1 MASGNAR
8 TARGGQ
14 RVSELYIGK
23 HFDPH
28 GMLGELY
35 RHKLSDL
42 ITHTF
47 ICGGSGSGKTV
58 MGKAIIE
65 EAALK
70 GIPSIIVDLKGDL
83 SSLALAFGELA
94 APAIAPWIEVEDKST
109 LGRAALAEANSFRKR
124 LWDWGLAETNVRE
137 FANLVAVEIFTPRS
151 ELGRRVSIPLI
162 SSPPPDI
169 NMLFEEDPDTA
180 SVMVTS
186 MAEALV
192 RRVIPTGQRDR
203 ETDFVTALIE
213 HAWRTGIDL
222 TGEAGLGQLVSMILE
237 PPFATIGVLGID
249 DHIPENRRQK
259 LAQAVNGQLV
269 GAAANWVRGEE
280 MSIDKLAGTNR
291 VDGKTQISVIN
302 LSHIPDF
309 EDQSFVVAQ
318 IAFAINAWMRK
329 QGSAPGG
336 NRPRLLF
343 FLDEIGGGGGKTAF
357 YPTYPY
363 ISTCKPALNILVK
376 QGRAFGVGCIL
387 ATQNPGDIDYKGLSN
402 CATWIVGKLQTK
414 RDRDKVREGLT
425 DAEFSPSDLAKKIAR
440 PKTGE
445 FMLMNKE
452 GDVHFIKERWLLT
465 YHCTLSPEQL
475 RRYKAKV
482 LAPYEGSLNTD
493 IAFDDFEVTATSNE
507 QEEILSLWNDTKD
520 AIGKACNLLEKILNL
535 DTASEKA
542 RLWISILRD
551 PDGFNRRLQ
560 DAQSQ
565 LAEYAKVASLPED
578 TITQEPSGLM
588 KLLSEK
594 KSASQGPSFND
605 SRAMPSPS
613 SAKPLGDSVLVEDDG
628 SVIYKGR
635 KFQLYRRY
643 AGKSVT
649 FIEQNG
655 ELLFTIEGKVLS
667 KKYIL

>member
-1 MASGNAR
+1 M
-8 TARGGQ
+8 
-14 RVSELYIGK
+14 SELYIGK
-23 HFDPH
+23 HLDPN
-28 GMLGELY
+28 GMPGELY

-70 GIPSIIVDLKGDL
+70 GVPLIVVDLKGDL
-83 SSLALAFGELA
+83 SSLTLAFGELA
-94 APAIAPWIEVEDKST
+94 APAVAPWVEVEDKSM
-109 LGRAALAEANSFRKR
+109 LGRAALAEANTFRKR

-137 FANLVAVEIFTPRS
+137 FSNQVAVEIFTPRS

-169 NMLFEEDPDTA
+169 NKLFDEDPDTA

-192 RRVIPTGQRDR
+192 RRVIPSGQRDR

-213 HAWRTGIDL
+213 HAWRTGVDL

-280 MSIDKLAGTNR
+280 MSIDKLVGANR
-291 VDGKTQISVIN
+291 VDGKTQISVIS
-302 LSHIPDF
+302 LAHITDF

-357 YPTYPY
+357 YPTHPY
-363 ISTCKPALNILVK
+363 TSTCKPALNILVK

-425 DAEFSPSDLAKKIAR
+425 DAEFSPSDLAKKLAR

-445 FMLMNKE
+445 FMLLNKE

-465 YHCTLSPEQL
+465 YHCTMSPEQL
-475 RRYKAKV
+475 RRYKAKG

-493 IAFDDFEVTATSNE
+493 ISVPDFEDAAQSDE
-507 QEEILSLWNDTKD
+507 QEEAQSLWNDAKD
-520 AIGKACNLLEKILNL
+520 AIGQACNLLERILEH
-535 DTASEKA
+535 DGSAEKA

-551 PDGFNRRLQ
+551 PDGFYRRLQ
-560 DAQSQ
+560 EAQRQ
-565 LAEYAKVASLPED
+565 LAESTD
-578 TITQEPSGLM
+578 TSSVTGRGKAPEPSGLM
-588 KLLSEK
+588 SLLSEK
-594 KSASQGPSFND
+594 KNTSHGTSFSEVRTQSSQPV
-605 SRAMPSPS
+605 SP
-613 SAKPLGDSVLVEDDG
+613 PPGDSVLVEDDG
-628 SVIYKGR
+628 SVTYKGR

-643 AGKSVT
+643 AGKSVA
-649 FIEQNG
+649 FIEEDG
-655 ELLFTIEGKVLS
+655 ELKFSIEGKVLS
-667 KKYIL
+667 KSFKL

>member
-1 MASGNAR
+1 M
-8 TARGGQ
+8 
-14 RVSELYIGK
+14 SELYIGK
-23 HFDPH
+23 HLDPN
-28 GMLGELY
+28 GMPGELY

-70 GIPSIIVDLKGDL
+70 GVPSIIVDLKGDL

-94 APAIAPWIEVEDKST
+94 APVVAPWIEVEDKSS
-109 LGRAALAEANSFRKR
+109 LGRAALAEANTFRKR
-124 LWDWGLAETNVRE
+124 LWDWGLSETNVRA
-137 FANLVAVEIFTPRS
+137 FSNQVAVEIFTPRS

-169 NMLFEEDPDTA
+169 NKLFDEEPDTA

-192 RRVIPTGQRDR
+192 RRVIPSGQRDR

-237 PPFATIGVLGID
+237 PPFATIGVLGIE

-280 MSIDKLAGTNR
+280 MSIDKLVGANR
-291 VDGKTQISVIN
+291 VDGKTQISVIS
-302 LSHIPDF
+302 LAHITDF

-363 ISTCKPALNILVK
+363 TSTCKPALNILVK

-425 DAEFSPSDLAKKIAR
+425 DAEFSPSDLAKKLAR

-445 FMLMNKE
+445 FMLLNKE

-475 RRYKAKV
+475 RRYKVKGLV
-482 LAPYEGSLNTD
+482 PYESSLTTD
-493 IAFDDFEVTATSNE
+493 IAPENFEETTES
-507 QEEILSLWNDTKD
+507 EEIESLWNDAKD
-520 AIGKACNLLEKILNL
+520 AIGQACNLLEKIIYHDIN
-535 DTASEKA
+535 SEKA
-542 RLWISILRD
+542 RLWMSILRD
-551 PDGFNRRLQ
+551 PDGFNSRFQ
-560 DAQSQ
+560 EAQKQ
-565 LAEYAKVASLPED
+565 LIEYTEVTSNPRGRKG
-578 TITQEPSGLM
+578 QETSGLM
-588 KLLSEK
+588 TLLSEK
-594 KSASQGPSFND
+594 KGASPYPLFNDARIVPAPTSASL
-605 SRAMPSPS
+605 R
-613 SAKPLGDSVLVEDDG
+613 GDSVIVEDDG
-628 SVIYKGR
+628 SVTYKGR

-643 AGKSVT
+643 AGKSVA
-649 FIEQNG
+649 FIEEDG
-655 ELLFTIEGKVLS
+655 ELKFSIEGKVLS
-667 KKYIL
+667 KSFKL

>member
-1 MASGNAR
+1 M
-8 TARGGQ
+8 
-14 RVSELYIGK
+14 SELYIGR
-23 HFDPH
+23 HLDPN
-28 GMLGELY
+28 GMPGELY

-70 GIPSIIVDLKGDL
+70 GVPSIIVDLKGDL

-94 APAIAPWIEVEDKST
+94 APAVAPWIEVEDKST
-109 LGRAALAEANSFRKR
+109 LGRAALAEANTFRKR

-137 FANLVAVEIFTPRS
+137 FSNQVAVEIFTPRS

-169 NMLFEEDPDTA
+169 NKLFDEDPDIA

-192 RRVIPTGQRDR
+192 RRVIPSGQRDR

-213 HAWRTGIDL
+213 HAWRTGVDL
-222 TGEAGLGQLVSMILE
+222 TGEAGLGRLVSMILE

-280 MSIDKLAGTNR
+280 MSIDKLVGSNR
-291 VDGKTQISVIN
+291 VDGKTQISVIS
-302 LSHIPDF
+302 LAHITDF

-318 IAFAINAWMRK
+318 VAFAINTWMRK

-357 YPTYPY
+357 YPTYPFT
-363 ISTCKPALNILVK
+363 STCKPALNILVK

-425 DAEFSPSDLAKKIAR
+425 DAEFSPSDLAKKLAR

-445 FMLMNKE
+445 FMLLNKE

-465 YHCTLSPEQL
+465 YHCTMSPEQL
-475 RRYKAKV
+475 RRFKSLG
-482 LAPYEGSLNTD
+482 LAPYEGPLRSD
-493 IAFDDFEVTATSNE
+493 ISIEIFDETTE
-507 QEEILSLWNDTKD
+507 TEIQEEIQSLWNDTKD
-520 AIGKACNLLEKILNL
+520 SIGHACNLLEKILSKDVN
-535 DTASEKA
+535 SEKA

-551 PDGFNRRLQ
+551 PDGFNCLLQ
-560 DAQSQ
+560 RTQRQ
-565 LAEYAKVASLPED
+565 VNVRAEAAPLSRDDPNQVPIGIMS
-578 TITQEPSGLM
+578 
-588 KLLSEK
+588 LLSNRE
-594 KSASQGPSFND
+594 SSNHETSINRT
-605 SRAMPSPS
+605 RADTS
-613 SAKPLGDSVLVEDDG
+613 SATVPPLGDSSVIEEDG
-628 SVIYKGR
+628 GVIYKGKR
-635 KFQLYRRY
+635 FQLYRRH
-643 AGKSVT
+643 AGKLVT
-649 FIEQNG
+649 FIEENN
-655 ELLFTIEGKVLS
+655 ELKFCIEGKVIS
-667 KKYIL
+667 KTFQL

>member
-1 MASGNAR
+1 M
-8 TARGGQ
+8 
-14 RVSELYIGK
+14 SELYLGK
-23 HFDPH
+23 HLNSN

-35 RHKLSDL
+35 HHKLSDL

-47 ICGGSGSGKTV
+47 ICGSSGSGKTV
-58 MGKAIIE
+58 MGKAIVE

-70 GIPSIIVDLKGDL
+70 RIPSIIVDLKGDL

-94 APAIAPWIEVEDKST
+94 APAVAPWIEVEDKSS
-109 LGRAALAEANSFRKR
+109 LGRAALAEANTLRKR

-137 FANLVAVEIFTPRS
+137 FANHVAVEIFTPRS

-162 SSPPPDI
+162 SSPPADI
-169 NMLFEEDPDTA
+169 NKLFNEDPDTA

-192 RRVIPTGQRDR
+192 RRVIPSGQRDR

-213 HAWRTGIDL
+213 HAWQNAIDL

-237 PPFATIGVLGID
+237 PPFSTIGVLGID

-280 MSIDKLAGTNR
+280 MNIDKLVGANR
-291 VDGKTQISVIN
+291 VDGKTQISVIS
-302 LSHIPDF
+302 LAHITDF

-318 IAFAINAWMRK
+318 TAFEINAWMRK

-363 ISTCKPALNILVK
+363 TSTCKPALNILVK

-425 DAEFSPSDLAKKIAR
+425 DAEFSPSDMAKKLAR

-445 FMLMNKE
+445 FMLLNKD

-465 YHCTLSPEQL
+465 YHCTMSPEQL
-475 RRYKAKV
+475 RRYKTKG

-493 IAFDDFEVTATSNE
+493 IASEDFEETIKSEE
-507 QEEILSLWNDTKD
+507 QEEIKSLWNDAKD
-520 AIGKACNLLEKILNL
+520 SIGHAYNLLEKILDHDMN
-535 DTASEKA
+535 SEKA

-560 DAQSQ
+560 EALRQ
-565 LAEYAKVASLPED
+565 LAKYAEAAPSPKVS
-578 TITQEPSGLM
+578 TSQEPNDLM
-588 KLLSEK
+588 TLLSGK
-594 KSASQGPSFND
+594 KSSSPSPSFND
-605 SRAMPSPS
+605 SRPETSPAS
-613 SAKPLGDSVLVEDDG
+613 TPQPGNSVLVEEDG
-628 SVIYKGR
+628 SVTYKGR

-643 AGKSVT
+643 AGKSVS
-649 FIEQNG
+649 FIEQDG
-655 ELLFTIEGKVLS
+655 DLKFSIEGKVLS
-667 KKYIL
+667 KSFKL

>member
-1 MASGNAR
+1 M
-8 TARGGQ
+8 
-14 RVSELYIGK
+14 SELYIGK
-23 HFDPH
+23 HLDPN
-28 GMLGELY
+28 GIPGELY

-42 ITHTF
+42 ITHIF

-65 EAALK
+65 ESALK
-70 GIPSIIVDLKGDL
+70 RVPSIIVDLKGDL
-83 SSLALAFGELA
+83 SSLALAFGELT
-94 APAIAPWIEVEDKST
+94 APAVAPWLEVEDKST
-109 LGRAALAEANSFRKR
+109 LGRAALAEANTFRKR

-137 FANLVAVEIFTPRS
+137 LSNHVAVEIFTPRS

-169 NMLFEEDPDTA
+169 NRLFEEDPDTA

-192 RRVIPTGQRDR
+192 RRVIPNGQRDR
-203 ETDFVTALIE
+203 ETDFITALIE
-213 HAWRTGIDL
+213 HAWRTGTDL

-280 MSIDKLAGTNR
+280 MSIDKLVGANR
-291 VDGKTQISVIN
+291 VDSKTQISIIN
-302 LSHIPDF
+302 IAHITDF

-318 IAFAINAWMRK
+318 VAFAINAWMRK
-329 QGSAPGG
+329 QGSAPKGD
-336 NRPRLLF
+336 RPRLLF

-363 ISTCKPALNILVK
+363 TSTCKPPLNILVK

-387 ATQNPGDIDYKGLSN
+387 ASQNPGDIDYKGLSN

-414 RDRDKVREGLT
+414 RDRDKIREGLT
-425 DAEFSPSDLAKKIAR
+425 DAEFSPSDLAKKLAR

-445 FMLMNKE
+445 FMLLNKE

-465 YHCTLSPEQL
+465 YHCTMSPEQL
-475 RRYKAKV
+475 RRYRAKG

-493 IAFDDFEVTATSNE
+493 IAVPDFEDTPHSDE
-507 QEEILSLWNDTKD
+507 HERIHSLWNDAKD
-520 AIGKACNLLEKILNL
+520 AIGQACNLLEKILEF
-535 DTASEKA
+535 DGGEEKA

-551 PDGFNRRLQ
+551 PDGMNHRLQ
-560 DAQSQ
+560 EVLKQ
-565 LAEYAKVASLPED
+565 LAECRSISLTTRRGETPK
-578 TITQEPSGLM
+578 PSGLIS
-588 KLLSEK
+588 LLSENK
-594 KSASQGPSFND
+594 QLTQNPSLREIRSKLDHPPSF
-605 SRAMPSPS
+605 PSC
-613 SAKPLGDSVLVEDDG
+613 DSVLVEDDG
-628 SVIYKGR
+628 SVNYKGR

-649 FIEQNG
+649 FIEEDG
-655 ELLFTIEGKVLS
+655 ELKFSIEGKVLS
-667 KKYIL
+667 KSYKL

>member
-1 MASGNAR
+1 M
-8 TARGGQ
+8 
-14 RVSELYIGK
+14 SELYIGK
-23 HFDPH
+23 HLDPN
-28 GMLGELY
+28 GMPNEQY

-70 GIPSIIVDLKGDL
+70 GVPSIIVDLKGDL

-109 LGRAALAEANSFRKR
+109 LGRAALSEANTFRKR

-137 FANLVAVEIFTPRS
+137 FFNQVAVEIFTPRS

-169 NMLFEEDPDTA
+169 NNLFEEDTDTA

-213 HAWRTGIDL
+213 NAWRTGIDL
-222 TGEAGLGQLVSMILE
+222 TGETGLGQLVAMILD
-237 PPFATIGVLGID
+237 PPFTTIGVLEID
-249 DHIPENRRQK
+249 DHITESRRQK

-280 MSIDKLAGTNR
+280 MSIDKLVGANR
-291 VDGKTQISVIN
+291 VDGKTQVSVIN
-302 LSHIPDF
+302 LSHISDF

-318 IAFAINAWMRK
+318 IAFSINAWMRK

-363 ISTCKPALNILVK
+363 TSTCKPALNILVK

-425 DAEFSPSDLAKKIAR
+425 DAEFSPSDLAKKLAR

-445 FMLMNKE
+445 FMLLNKE

-465 YHCTLSPEQL
+465 YHCTLSPDQL
-475 RRYKAKV
+475 RRYKSKG
-482 LAPYEGSLNTD
+482 LAPYEGLLNTD
-493 IAFDDFEVTATSNE
+493 IASKHFEETSQPNE
-507 QEEILSLWNDTKD
+507 QEEIQSLWNDAKD
-520 AIGKACNLLEKILNL
+520 AIGQACNLLEKIL
-535 DTASEKA
+535 DCDSTSEKA

-560 DAQSQ
+560 EVQSQ
-565 LAEYAKVASLPED
+565 LAEYADTASIPKGNKA
-578 TITQEPSGLM
+578 QESSGLM
-588 KLLSEK
+588 ALLSEK
-594 KSASQGPSFND
+594 RSTSQGALFND
-605 SRAMPSPS
+605 SRTIS
-613 SAKPLGDSVLVEDDG
+613 SAIPSTPPGDSVLVEDDG
-628 SVIYKGR
+628 SVTFKGR

-643 AGKSVT
+643 AGQSVA
-649 FIEQNG
+649 FIEADG
-655 ELLFTIEGKVLS
+655 ELKFSIEGKVLS
-667 KKYIL
+667 KSFKL

>member
-1 MASGNAR
+1 M
-8 TARGGQ
+8 
-14 RVSELYIGK
+14 SELYIGK
-23 HFDPH
+23 HLDPN
-28 GMLGELY
+28 GMPGDLY

-70 GIPSIIVDLKGDL
+70 GVPSIIVDLKGDL
-83 SSLALAFGELA
+83 SSLALAFGELT
-94 APAIAPWIEVEDKST
+94 APALAPWVEVEDKST
-109 LGRAALAEANSFRKR
+109 LGRAALAEANTIRQH
-124 LWDWGLAETNVRE
+124 LWDWGLAELNVRE
-137 FANLVAVEIFTPRS
+137 FSNQVAVELFTPRS
-151 ELGRRVSIPLI
+151 ELGRRLSIPLI
-162 SSPPPDI
+162 PSPPPDI
-169 NMLFEEDPDTA
+169 NKLFEEDSDTA
-180 SVMVTS
+180 LVMVSS

-213 HAWRTGIDL
+213 YAWRTCIDL

-237 PPFATIGVLGID
+237 PPFATIGVLAID

-259 LAQAVNGQLV
+259 LAQAVNGQLI

-280 MSIDKLAGTNR
+280 MSIDKLVGTNR
-291 VDGKTQISVIN
+291 VDNKTQISVVN
-302 LSHIPDF
+302 LSHMTDF

-357 YPTYPY
+357 YPTHPY
-363 ISTCKPALNILVK
+363 TSSCKPALNILVK

-402 CATWIVGKLQTK
+402 CATWVVGKLQTK
-414 RDRDKVREGLT
+414 RDRDKVREGLN
-425 DAEFSPSDLAKKIAR
+425 DAEFSPSDLAKKLAR
-440 PKTGE
+440 PQTGE
-445 FMLMNKE
+445 FMLLNKE

-475 RRYKAKV
+475 RRYKAKG
-482 LAPYEGSLNTD
+482 LSPYEGLLKTNIVSENFGEAAQSD
-493 IAFDDFEVTATSNE
+493 E
-507 QEEILSLWNDTKD
+507 QEEIQTLWNDTKD
-520 AIGKACNLLEKILNL
+520 AIGHACSLLEKIVERGG
-535 DTASEKA
+535 ASEKA
-542 RLWISILRD
+542 RLWLSIFRD
-551 PDGFNRRLQ
+551 PDEFYRRLQ
-560 DAQSQ
+560 DAQGQ
-565 LAEYAKVASLPED
+565 VTVNRSLPL
-578 TITQEPSGLM
+578 TIEREKVSEPNGLI
-588 KLLSEK
+588 LLLTKTENTNHNVSFSNIPK
-594 KSASQGPSFND
+594 QQGASPFASKSN
-605 SRAMPSPS
+605 
-613 SAKPLGDSVLVEDDG
+613 SVLVDDDG
-628 SVIYKGR
+628 GVTYKSQR
-635 KFQLYRRY
+635 YQLYRRY

-649 FIEQNG
+649 FIEECG
-655 ELLFTIEGKVLS
+655 ELKFSIEGKILS
-667 KKYIL
+667 KTFNLG

>member
-1 MASGNAR
+1 M
-8 TARGGQ
+8 
-14 RVSELYIGK
+14 SELYIGK
-23 HFDPH
+23 HLDPS
-28 GMLGELY
+28 GMPGELY

-70 GIPSIIVDLKGDL
+70 GVPSIIVDLKGDL
-83 SSLALAFGELA
+83 SSLALAFGELDA
-94 APAIAPWIEVEDKST
+94 AVVAPWIEVEDNST
-109 LGRAALAEANSFRKR
+109 LGRAALAESNTFRKR

-137 FANLVAVEIFTPRS
+137 FSNNVAVKIFTPRS

-162 SSPPPDI
+162 SFPPPDI
-169 NMLFEEDPDTA
+169 NKLFDEDPDTA

-192 RRVIPTGQRDR
+192 QRVIPSGQRDR

-222 TGEAGLGQLVSMILE
+222 TGETGLEQLVSMILE

-249 DHIPENRRQK
+249 DHIPEKRRQK
-259 LAQAVNGQLV
+259 LAQAVNGQLI

-280 MSIDKLAGTNR
+280 MSVDKLAGNNR

-302 LSHIPDF
+302 LSHITDF

-329 QGSAPGG
+329 QGNAPGG

-363 ISTCKPALNILVK
+363 TSTCKPALNILVK

-425 DAEFSPSDLAKKIAR
+425 DAEFSPSDMAKKLAR
-440 PKTGE
+440 PKTGD
-445 FMLMNKE
+445 FMLLNKE

-475 RRYKAKV
+475 SRYKVKG
-482 LAPYEGSLNTD
+482 LAPYEGSLTTD
-493 IAFDDFEVTATSNE
+493 IAFEKIEESTKSNE
-507 QEEILSLWNDTKD
+507 QEEIQSLWNDAKD
-520 AIGKACNLLEKILNL
+520 AIGQACNLLEKIL
-535 DTASEKA
+535 DHDIAPEKA
-542 RLWISILRD
+542 RVWISILRD
-551 PDGFNRRLQ
+551 PDGFNQRLEEVQ
-560 DAQSQ
+560 KQ
-565 LAEYAKVASLPED
+565 LED
-578 TITQEPSGLM
+578 YVNAAAIPSGEMASETSDLM

-594 KSASQGPSFND
+594 KNTSPESAFHD
-605 SRAMPSPS
+605 SRINPSPVS
-613 SAKPLGDSVLVEDDG
+613 PQPLSDSVLVEDDG
-628 SVIYKGR
+628 SVTYKGR
-635 KFQLYRRY
+635 KYQLYRRY
-643 AGKSVT
+643 VGKSVA
-649 FIEQNG
+649 FIEEDG
-655 ELLFTIEGKVLS
+655 ELRFSVEGRVLS
-667 KKYIL
+667 KTYKL